1 MFVMNR
7 HAKVSTVT
15 PSSDLLLRGQRSKRS
30 IFKIISNYKN
40 NSTNMFVMN
49 RHAKVSTV
57 TPSSDLL
64 LRGQRSKRSIFKIIS
79 NCKNNSANMF
89 VMNRH
94 AKKKKKIRKI
104 CFLQDADMRLVLSFH
119 GSSSSSSS
127 SSSFWQTNTFG
138 HVPQS

>member
-1 MFVMNR
+1 
-7 HAKVSTVT
+7 
-15 PSSDLLLRGQRSKRS
+15 
-30 IFKIISNYKN
+30 
-40 NSTNMFVMN
+40 MFVMN

-94 AKKKKKIRKI
+94 AKKKIRKI

-119 GSSSSSSS
+119 GSSSS
-127 SSSFWQTNTFG
+127 FWQTNTFG